1 MNNFFGYKNNADDFY
16 GENYLDRKLSEET
29 TQLIED
35 KQEEVNTYHK
45 KVTIPFWLSLVMY
58 FCLMFPVMVLA
69 AVLKNLGEKSF
80 AEIMS
85 NSSGLIIGA
94 IISLVVGLG
103 IYLYSIW
110 KRKKGVSKDET
121 ETLETAVNDVEAKCK
136 AELNIPADA
145 DAINVLVGVEEVNK
159 NGEVKKT
166 NYLPLNAFIFMEDNA
181 ICFAFIDALYKIP
194 TSDIVDIKQNK
205 KLTFVGWNKE
215 TEPKNNKYN
224 DHKVVVQSGMFY
236 TTMTYNVIVD
246 NGFNQLAII
255 IPCYDIKTLADLL
268 EMEIKEEEE

>member
-35 KQEEVNTYHK
+35 KQEEVNSYNK

-246 NGFNQLAII
+246 NGFNKLAII

-268 EMEIKEEEE
+268 EMEIKEEEW

>member
-35 KQEEVNTYHK
+35 KQEEVNTYNK

-246 NGFNQLAII
+246 NGFNKLAII

-268 EMEIKEEEE
+268 EMEFKEEE

>member
-29 TQLIED
+29 AQLIED
-35 KQEEVNTYHK
+35 KQEEVNTYK
-45 KVTIPFWLSLVMY
+45 NKVTIPFWLSLVMY

-246 NGFNQLAII
+246 NGFNKLAII
-255 IPCYDIKTLADLL
+255 IPCYDIKTIADLL
-268 EMEIKEEEE
+268 EMEIKEEE

>member
-29 TQLIED
+29 AQLIED
-35 KQEEVNTYHK
+35 KQEEVNTYNK

-103 IYLYSIW
+103 IYSYSIW

-166 NYLPLNAFIFMEDNA
+166 NYLPLNAFIFIEDNA

-246 NGFNQLAII
+246 NGFNKLAII
-255 IPCYDIKTLADLL
+255 IPCYDIKTIADLL
-268 EMEIKEEEE
+268 EMEIKEEE

>member
-29 TQLIED
+29 AQLIED
-35 KQEEVNTYHK
+35 KQEEVNTYK
-45 KVTIPFWLSLVMY
+45 NKVTIPFWLSLVMY

-255 IPCYDIKTLADLL
+255 IPCYDIKTLAELL
-268 EMEIKEEEE
+268 EMEIKEEE

>member
-35 KQEEVNTYHK
+35 KQEEVNTYK
-45 KVTIPFWLSLVMY
+45 NKVTIPFWLSLVMY

-103 IYLYSIW
+103 IYSYSIW

-166 NYLPLNAFIFMEDNA
+166 NYLPLNAFIFIEDNA

-246 NGFNQLAII
+246 NGFNKLAII
-255 IPCYDIKTLADLL
+255 IPCYDIKTIADLL
-268 EMEIKEEEE
+268 EMEIKEEE

>member
-35 KQEEVNTYHK
+35 KQEEVNTYK
-45 KVTIPFWLSLVMY
+45 NKVTIPFWLSLVMY

-246 NGFNQLAII
+246 NGFNKLAII
-255 IPCYDIKTLADLL
+255 IPCYDIKTIADLL
-268 EMEIKEEEE
+268 EMEIKEEE

>member
-35 KQEEVNTYHK
+35 KQEEVNTYK
-45 KVTIPFWLSLVMY
+45 NKVTIPFWLSLVMY

-166 NYLPLNAFIFMEDNA
+166 NYLPLNAFIFIEDNA

-255 IPCYDIKTLADLL
+255 IPCYDIKTIADLL
-268 EMEIKEEEE
+268 EMEIKEEE

>member
-35 KQEEVNTYHK
+35 KQEEVNSYNK

-246 NGFNQLAII
+246 NGFNKLAII
-255 IPCYDIKTLADLL
+255 IPCYDIKTIADLL
-268 EMEIKEEEE
+268 KMEIKEEE

>member
-35 KQEEVNTYHK
+35 KQEEVNTYNK

-246 NGFNQLAII
+246 NGFNKLAII
-255 IPCYDIKTLADLL
+255 IPCYDIKTIADLL
-268 EMEIKEEEE
+268 EMEIKEEE

>member
-35 KQEEVNTYHK
+35 KQEEVNSYNK

-69 AVLKNLGEKSF
+69 AVLKKLGEKSF
-80 AEIMS
+80 AEILS

-94 IISLVVGLG
+94 IISLAVGLG

-145 DAINVLVGVEEVNK
+145 NAINVLVGVEEVNK

-181 ICFAFIDALYKIP
+181 ICFAFIDALYKIH

-246 NGFNQLAII
+246 NGFNKLAII
-255 IPCYDIKTLADLL
+255 IPCYDINTLADLL
-268 EMEIKEEEE
+268 EMEIKEEE

>member
-29 TQLIED
+29 AQLIED
-35 KQEEVNTYHK
+35 KQEEVNTYK
-45 KVTIPFWLSLVMY
+45 NKVTIPFWLSLVMY

-194 TSDIVDIKQNK
+194 TSDIIDIKQNK

-255 IPCYDIKTLADLL
+255 IPCYDIKTIAYLL
-268 EMEIKEEEE
+268 EMEIKEEE

>member
-166 NYLPLNAFIFMEDNA
+166 NYLPLNAFIFIEDNA

-255 IPCYDIKTLADLL
+255 IPCYDIKTIADLL
-268 EMEIKEEEE
+268 EMEIKEEE

>member
-166 NYLPLNAFIFMEDNA
+166 NYLPLNAFIFIEDNA

-246 NGFNQLAII
+246 NGFNKLAII
-255 IPCYDIKTLADLL
+255 IPCYDIKTIADLL
-268 EMEIKEEEE
+268 EMEIKEEE

>member
-35 KQEEVNTYHK
+35 KQEEVNSYNK

-121 ETLETAVNDVEAKCK
+121 KTLETAVNDVEAKCK

-166 NYLPLNAFIFMEDNA
+166 NYLPLNAFIFIEDNA

-246 NGFNQLAII
+246 NGFNKLAII
-255 IPCYDIKTLADLL
+255 IPCYDIKTIADLL
-268 EMEIKEEEE
+268 EMEIKEEE

>member
-35 KQEEVNTYHK
+35 KQEEVNKYNK

-103 IYLYSIW
+103 IYSYSIW

-166 NYLPLNAFIFMEDNA
+166 NYLPLNAFIFIEDNA

-236 TTMTYNVIVD
+236 TTMTYNVVVD
-246 NGFNQLAII
+246 NGFNKLAII
-255 IPCYDIKTLADLL
+255 IPCYDIQVLADLL
-268 EMEIKEEEE
+268 EMEIKEEE

>member
-145 DAINVLVGVEEVNK
+145 YAINVLVGVEEVNK

-215 TEPKNNKYN
+215 TEPKNNKYKG
-224 DHKVVVQSGMFY
+224 HKVVVQSGMFY

-246 NGFNQLAII
+246 NGFNKLAII
-255 IPCYDIKTLADLL
+255 IPCYDIKNLADLL
-268 EMEIKEEEE
+268 EMKIKEEE

>member
-35 KQEEVNTYHK
+35 KQEEVNSYNK

-103 IYLYSIW
+103 IYSYSIW

-136 AELNIPADA
+136 AELNVPADA

-255 IPCYDIKTLADLL
+255 IPCYDIKTIADLL
-268 EMEIKEEEE
+268 EMEIKEEE

>member
-29 TQLIED
+29 AQLIED
-35 KQEEVNTYHK
+35 KQEEVNTYK
-45 KVTIPFWLSLVMY
+45 NKVTIPFWLSLVMY

-246 NGFNQLAII
+246 NGFNKLAII

-268 EMEIKEEEE
+268 EMEIKEEE

>member
-35 KQEEVNTYHK
+35 KQEEVNTYK
-45 KVTIPFWLSLVMY
+45 NKVTIPFWLSLVMY

-255 IPCYDIKTLADLL
+255 IPCYDIKTIADLL
-268 EMEIKEEEE
+268 EMEIKEEE

>member
-35 KQEEVNTYHK
+35 KQEEVNTHHK

-166 NYLPLNAFIFMEDNA
+166 NYLPLNAFIFIEDNA

-255 IPCYDIKTLADLL
+255 IPCYDIKTIADLL
-268 EMEIKEEEE
+268 EMEIKEEE

>member
-16 GENYLDRKLSEET
+16 GENYLDRKLSEKT
-29 TQLIED
+29 TQLIDD
-35 KQEEVNTYHK
+35 KQEEVNTYK
-45 KVTIPFWLSLVMY
+45 NKVTIPFWLSLVMY

-145 DAINVLVGVEEVNK
+145 DAINV
-159 NGEVKKT
+159 
-166 NYLPLNAFIFMEDNA
+166 
-181 ICFAFIDALYKIP
+181 
-194 TSDIVDIKQNK
+194 
-205 KLTFVGWNKE
+205 
-215 TEPKNNKYN
+215 
-224 DHKVVVQSGMFY
+224 
-236 TTMTYNVIVD
+236 
-246 NGFNQLAII
+246 
-255 IPCYDIKTLADLL
+255 
-268 EMEIKEEEE
+268 

>member
-1 MNNFFGYKNNADDFY
+1 
-16 GENYLDRKLSEET
+16 
-29 TQLIED
+29 
-35 KQEEVNTYHK
+35 
-45 KVTIPFWLSLVMY
+45 
-58 FCLMFPVMVLA
+58 
-69 AVLKNLGEKSF
+69 
-80 AEIMS
+80 
-85 NSSGLIIGA
+85 
-94 IISLVVGLG
+94 
-103 IYLYSIW
+103 
-110 KRKKGVSKDET
+110 
-121 ETLETAVNDVEAKCK
+121 
-136 AELNIPADA
+136 
-145 DAINVLVGVEEVNK
+145 
-159 NGEVKKT
+159 
-166 NYLPLNAFIFMEDNA
+166 MEDNA

-268 EMEIKEEEE
+268 EMEIKEEE

>member
-1 MNNFFGYKNNADDFY
+1 MNNFFGYKYNADDFY

-35 KQEEVNTYHK
+35 KQEEVNTYNK

-94 IISLVVGLG
+94 IISLAVGLG

-166 NYLPLNAFIFMEDNA
+166 NYLPLNAFIFIEDNA

-215 TEPKNNKYN
+215 TEPKNNNYN

-246 NGFNQLAII
+246 NGFNKLAII
-255 IPCYDIKTLADLL
+255 IPCYDIKTIADLL
-268 EMEIKEEEE
+268 EMKIKEEE

>member
-1 MNNFFGYKNNADDFY
+1 
-16 GENYLDRKLSEET
+16 
-29 TQLIED
+29 
-35 KQEEVNTYHK
+35 
-45 KVTIPFWLSLVMY
+45 MY

-103 IYLYSIW
+103 IYSYSIW

-159 NGEVKKT
+159 SGEVKKT
-166 NYLPLNAFIFMEDNA
+166 NYLPLNAFIFIEDNA

-246 NGFNQLAII
+246 NGFTKLEII
-255 IPCYDIKTLADLL
+255 IPCYDIKNLADLL
-268 EMEIKEEEE
+268 EMEIKEEE

>member
-35 KQEEVNTYHK
+35 KQEEVNTYK
-45 KVTIPFWLSLVMY
+45 NKVTIPFWLSLVMY

-103 IYLYSIW
+103 IYSYSIW

-255 IPCYDIKTLADLL
+255 IPCYDIKTIADLL
-268 EMEIKEEEE
+268 EMEIKEEE

>member
-35 KQEEVNTYHK
+35 KQEEVNTYK
-45 KVTIPFWLSLVMY
+45 NKVTIPFWLSLVMY

-80 AEIMS
+80 AEIIS

-103 IYLYSIW
+103 IYSYSIW

-166 NYLPLNAFIFMEDNA
+166 NYLPLNAFIFIEDDA

-224 DHKVVVQSGMFY
+224 NHKVVVQSGMFY

-246 NGFNQLAII
+246 NGFNKLAII
-255 IPCYDIKTLADLL
+255 IPYYDIKTLADLL
-268 EMEIKEEEE
+268 EMEFKEEE

>member
-29 TQLIED
+29 AQLIED
-35 KQEEVNTYHK
+35 KQEEVNTYNK

-255 IPCYDIKTLADLL
+255 IPCYDIKTIADLL
-268 EMEIKEEEE
+268 EMEIKEEE

>member
-166 NYLPLNAFIFMEDNA
+166 NYLPLNAFIFIEDKA

-255 IPCYDIKTLADLL
+255 IPCYDIKTIADLL
-268 EMEIKEEEE
+268 EMEIKEEE

>member
-35 KQEEVNTYHK
+35 KQEEVNTYNK

-255 IPCYDIKTLADLL
+255 IPCYDIKTIADLL
-268 EMEIKEEEE
+268 EMEIKEEE

>member
-29 TQLIED
+29 AQLIED
-35 KQEEVNTYHK
+35 KQEEVNTYK
-45 KVTIPFWLSLVMY
+45 NKVTIPFWLSLVMY

-255 IPCYDIKTLADLL
+255 IPCYDIKTIADLL
-268 EMEIKEEEE
+268 EMEIKEEE

>member
-35 KQEEVNTYHK
+35 KQEEVNSYNK

-166 NYLPLNAFIFMEDNA
+166 NYLPLNAFIFIEDNA

-246 NGFNQLAII
+246 NGFNKLAII
-255 IPCYDIKTLADLL
+255 IPCYDIKTIADLL
-268 EMEIKEEEE
+268 EMEIKEEE